1 MSSENICVEVLKA
14 SSICKGL
21 TFIFVD
27 DKNGQEN
34 DFVFQ
39 VIGCLVN
46 KVASSSI
53 VKVMFV
59 MMTLAMAMIITVTY
73 APHRPS

>member
-1 MSSENICVEVLKA
+1 MVQASKMCHEINCENVDNRATKKDCVL
-14 SSICKGL
+14 
-21 TFIFVD
+21 
-27 DKNGQEN
+27 
-34 DFVFQ
+34 Q

-59 MMTLAMAMIITVTY
+59 MMPLAMVTIMLTTI
-73 APHRPS
+73 